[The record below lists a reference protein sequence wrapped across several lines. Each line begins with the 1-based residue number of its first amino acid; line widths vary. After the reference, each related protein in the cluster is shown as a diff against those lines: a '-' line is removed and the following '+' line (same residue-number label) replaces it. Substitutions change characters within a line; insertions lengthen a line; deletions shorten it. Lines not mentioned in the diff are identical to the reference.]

1 MLSKPE
7 KISKIK
13 QWLNQTKLD
22 PAIVKQNLGVESDKI
37 SAQVLLAASEKLIRI
52 NKKTD
57 EPDDR
62 DHLKF
67 SKFMGLEDFIEEHVA
82 RDAGRIQQ
90 KAAFKMQTKKNLS
103 WLTPGF
109 FSPQIRSV
117 IIGNSLAQNVD
128 GINPMEH
135 WDNSHR
141 VTKMGPG
148 GIPSSDAIPPECYD
162 VDTQV
167 FTDKGWIYW
176 SETTMTTK
184 FACNI
189 NGILEFHYPYRL
201 IKERYTGKMYG
212 IKNHTLDILVT
223 PNHRMWCRK
232 YRNSSSVKRCGLADW
247 QFLTMDK
254 IYQKPREFMITH
266 SPSEGSI
273 PFNDDMAELESYYIT
288 DYDNYV
294 YCAQV
299 PGELLLVSRKNS
311 VPVWSGN
318 SRNVAPSSFG
328 FFDPVHVMETEK
340 IGVTNFISQ
349 NVGKGKDGKLWRIM
363 KTKDGLKWMDH
374 EDILNKQVKIP
385 EY

>member
-7 KISKIK
+7 KVSKIK
-13 QWLNQTKLD
+13 QWLNQTQLD
-22 PAIVKQNLGVESDKI
+22 RAIVKQNIGVDSDKI
-37 SAQVLLAASEKLIRI
+37 NPAVLLAASEKLIRI

-67 SKFMGLEDFIEEHVA
+67 SKFMGLEDFMEEHVA
-82 RDAGRIQQ
+82 RDAGRIQH

-128 GINPMEH
+128 GINPLEH

-148 GIPSSDAIPPECYD
+148 GIPSTDAIPPE
-162 VDTQV
+162 
-167 FTDKGWIYW
+167 
-176 SETTMTTK
+176 
-184 FACNI
+184 
-189 NGILEFHYPYRL
+189 
-201 IKERYTGKMYG
+201 
-212 IKNHTLDILVT
+212 
-223 PNHRMWCRK
+223 
-232 YRNSSSVKRCGLADW
+232 
-247 QFLTMDK
+247 
-254 IYQKPREFMITH
+254 
-266 SPSEGSI
+266 
-273 PFNDDMAELESYYIT
+273 
-288 DYDNYV
+288 
-294 YCAQV
+294 
-299 PGELLLVSRKNS
+299 
-311 VPVWSGN
+311 

-340 IGVTNFISQ
+340 IGVTNFMNH
-349 NVGKGKDGKLWRIM
+349 NVGKGKDGKLYRIM

-374 EDILNKQVKIP
+374 EDILNHQVKIP